1 MKPKVSSI
9 QDPQARLFE
18 VSLEKILNPLHPLV
32 TLAGK
37 INWERFE
44 EELASKFC
52 ETSGAPAKPTRLM
65 VGLHYLKHAYNL
77 SDEKTV
83 ERG

>member
-1 MKPKVSSI
+1 MKPRISPI
-9 QDPQARLFE
+9 QDPQARLFG
-18 VSLEKILNPLHPLV
+18 VLLEKIVNPLHPLV

-44 EELASKFC
+44 QELASNFS

-83 ERG
+83 ER